1 MRKAFPNKNS
11 KNHKYSKQQNYSNIN
26 NNDNSNNSENDNQFI
41 FNSIEDN
48 KNDIPVW
55 MSPET
60 QKIDNIKKRFHQE
73 IIDYVNYITPKGE
86 SLTIREKTFHLLTD
100 IIKKYKPDWK
110 VVLFGS
116 YSQNTPTIF
125 SDLDFLILHKD
136 NSSINFD
143 IKEMY
148 NLMNILKK
156 EEFSKNI
163 RLVKARVPILK
174 ATCTITGINIDISM
188 NRQNGCHAALVIRK
202 ILKKYYVLKPSIII
216 LKILL
221 TKFNLNESHSGGMN
235 SYLLF
240 HLVYFLLVHKFN
252 KKNNDEKN
260 EYNPNSIISN
270 ENDINNIKNTGDKE
284 KVHSS
289 KDKEDKNN
297 NESNPNFEEKKVCDD
312 YKSNN
317 NIIIDNNYKEE
328 EKKYEVNIAVFII
341 LFLKYYGYEF
351 EYEKYGFSLNDNNFG
366 NIFNKDERT
375 DMECS
380 KTICV
385 ESIIEQG
392 KDVGKSC
399 FNYGKI
405 VNLLKAAY
413 NKLKLEIENNTC
425 SLLQSLGFPSI

>member
-1 MRKAFPNKNS
+1 MRKAFPYKNS
-11 KNHKYSKQQNYSNIN
+11 KNHKYSKYQNHININ
-26 NNDNSNNSENDNQFI
+26 NNDNKDENDNQFI
-41 FNSIEDN
+41 FNSVEDN

-86 SLTIREKTFHLLTD
+86 TLTIREKTFHLLTD
-100 IIKKYKPDWK
+100 IIQKYKPDWK

-116 YSQNTPTIF
+116 YSQNTQTIF
-125 SDLDFLILHKD
+125 SDLDFLILYNDDYSK
-136 NSSINFD
+136 NFD

-188 NRQNGCHAALVIRK
+188 NRQNGCHAVLVIRK
-202 ILKKYYVLKPSIII
+202 ILKKYNILKPSIII

-260 EYNPNSIISN
+260 EYNPNNIISN
-270 ENDINNIKNTGDKE
+270 ENDINNIKNIEEKE
-284 KVHSS
+284 KAYSS

-297 NESNPNFEEKKVCDD
+297 NESSSNSEEKKIYNDD
-312 YKSNN
+312 KSNN
-317 NIIIDNNYKEE
+317 NIIINNNYKEV
-328 EKKYEVNIAVFII
+328 EKKYEINLSVFII

-366 NIFNKDERT
+366 NIFNKEERT
-375 DMECS
+375 DMEYS

-385 ESIIEQG
+385 ESIIEHG
-392 KDVGKSC
+392 LDVGKSC
-399 FNYGKI
+399 FNYEKI
-405 VNLLKAAY
+405 VNLFKAAY
-413 NKLKLEIENNTC
+413 NKIKLEIENNTC

>member
-11 KNHKYSKQQNYSNIN
+11 KNHKYSKYQNHININ
-26 NNDNSNNSENDNQFI
+26 NNDNINNGENDNQFI
-41 FNSIEDN
+41 FNSVEDN

-86 SLTIREKTFHLLTD
+86 TLTIREKTFHLLTD
-100 IIKKYKPDWK
+100 IIQKYKPDWK

-125 SDLDFLILHKD
+125 SDLDFLILYNND
-136 NSSINFD
+136 SSKNFD

-202 ILKKYYVLKPSIII
+202 ILKKYNILKPSIII

-260 EYNPNSIISN
+260 EYNPNNIISN
-270 ENDINNIKNTGDKE
+270 ENDTNNKNIEDKE
-284 KVHSS
+284 KAHSS

-297 NESNPNFEEKKVCDD
+297 NESSSNSEEKKIYNDD
-312 YKSNN
+312 KSNN
-317 NIIIDNNYKEE
+317 NIIINNNYKEE
-328 EKKYEVNIAVFII
+328 EKKYEINLSVFII

-366 NIFNKDERT
+366 NIFNKEERT

-385 ESIIEQG
+385 ESIIEHG
-392 KDVGKSC
+392 LDVGKSC
-399 FNYGKI
+399 FNYEKI
-405 VNLLKAAY
+405 VNLFKAAY
-413 NKLKLEIENNTC
+413 NKIKLEIENNTC